1 MKIKTKQKKK
11 IIYKYIKIMQ
21 LMIVISYCCT
31 LAKNYAVPQDNKNII
46 NCIWYSVFVVIPVI

>member
-1 MKIKTKQKKK
+1 
-11 IIYKYIKIMQ
+11 MQ
-21 LMIVISYCCT
+21 LTIVISYCCT